1 MDNFARWSLLMARR
15 RWTVVVLWAIV
26 LALGAVLLQPRANA
40 VVKGGTSATP
50 GSDSA
55 RAASLLTQAFH
66 FSNDNTLIVVLHSTA
81 HRAGGPWFDRTVRA
95 ADRSLQ
101 TLPQVGTI
109 SSYLTAPHAGLT
121 SKDAHTTLVE
131 VSIRGSAEDASSVV
145 EAVRSRLRGI
155 PGSPMV
161 TGYPA
166 LIHDTLATSEKDLKR
181 SELFTIPIV
190 LILLLLVFRTV
201 VAATI
206 PLVLGA
212 CSVVLTLSLIGVIGS
227 FVETSVF
234 ALNIASMIGLGLGID
249 FSLIVVARY
258 REELRSGRDVDD
270 AVARTM
276 ATAGRSITYSGI
288 TVILAMAI
296 MTLVMHDLVII
307 RSISMA
313 VILVAIVSLCA
324 ALTLLPAV
332 LALLG
337 SRIEILSV
345 VPRRTAGDGTSQ
357 VWYRV
362 SHSIMQ
368 RPWVWL
374 LAGLV
379 LLALAAS
386 PVRSI
391 KLDIASPED
400 LPPSTESAAAAQLIA
415 HSFGAGALN
424 PIQIVI
430 SAPTRQFWT
439 QPTLAGIGTL
449 SNLVSADPRIA
460 STESLPA
467 LTAAAGIPTAAF
479 DHLTPTQLTASPALS
494 RAAASVVSVRGGTT
508 TTVIDVVSRYSEF
521 DGRHEALV
529 QDLRSKI
536 VPAVSELSGTTVV
549 VGGASAD
556 FLDYQHAIYSRF
568 PIVVIGVGLLIFLIL
583 MTFFQSIV
591 LPIKAILLNLVSIV
605 ATYGLLVLVFQ
616 NGVGTSILGFTPIG
630 RIDATT
636 PAVLYVILLALSTD
650 YEVFMLS
657 RVREQYAATHD
668 NRESVAVGL
677 TQTAGVV
684 TAAGLILVGTFGSFV
699 SADVLIMKEVG
710 LGLALGI
717 LIDTTVVRVVLVPAT
732 MQLMGDLNWWM
743 PAWLSRFVPELRE
756 GELPDRDRD
765 RLPVTPAP
773 ASVD

>member
-1 MDNFARWSLLMARR
+1 MARR
-15 RWTVVVLWAIV
+15 RWLVIALWAV
-26 LALGAVLLQPRANA
+26 MLTLGGVLLQPRASA

-50 GSDSA
+50 NSDSN

-66 FSNDNTLIVVLHSTA
+66 FSNDNTLIVVLHSEA
-81 HRAGGPWFDRTVRA
+81 HRAGSPWFDRTIRQVY
-95 ADRSLQ
+95 DSLRSV
-101 TLPQVGTI
+101 PKVGSI

-121 SKDAHTTLVE
+121 SRDAHTTLVQ
-131 VSIRGSAEDASSVV
+131 VSIRGNAEDASGVI
-145 EAVRSRLRGI
+145 EAVRRRLRGVQ
-155 PGSPMV
+155 GSPMV

-166 LIHDTLATSEKDLKR
+166 LIHDTLATSEQDLKR
-181 SELFTIPIV
+181 SEVFTIPIV

-212 CSVVLTLSLIGVIGS
+212 CSVVLTLSLIAIIGS

-258 REELRSGRDVDD
+258 REELRVGHDAYE

-288 TVILAMAI
+288 TVILAMSI

-313 VILVAIVSLCA
+313 VILVAIVSLTS

-337 SRIEILSV
+337 SRIEMLRV
-345 VPRRTAGDGTSQ
+345 VPRRAAGADTTSI
-357 VWYRV
+357 WYRV
-362 SHSIMQ
+362 SQSIMQ

-374 LAGLV
+374 LSGLA

-400 LPPSTESAAAAQLIA
+400 LPPATQSAAAARLVA
-415 HSFGAGALN
+415 HGFGAGALN

-430 SAPTRQFWT
+430 SSPTGQFWT
-439 QPTLAGIGTL
+439 PRTLGGIGTL
-449 SNLVSADPRIA
+449 SNLASSDPRVV
-460 STESLPA
+460 SVQSLTSV
-467 LTAAAGIPTAAF
+467 TAAAGLPSASFA
-479 DHLTPTQLTASPALS
+479 QLTRARLTAQPALTH
-494 RAAASVVSVRGGTT
+494 AAAGLVTLHGGTT
-508 TTVIDVVSRYSEF
+508 TTVITVVSRYSEF
-521 DGRHEALV
+521 DNRHEALV
-529 QDLRSKI
+529 SDLRAKI
-536 VPAVSELSGTTVV
+536 IPAVSVLSGTTVV

-568 PIVVIGVGLLIFLIL
+568 PVVVIGVGLLIFFIL

-591 LPIKAILLNLVSIV
+591 LPIKAIILNLVSIV
-605 ATYGLLVLVFQ
+605 ATYGLVVLVFQ
-616 NGVGTSILGFTPIG
+616 NGVGTSILGFTSIG

-657 RVREQYAATHD
+657 RVREHYARTHD

-717 LIDTTVVRVVLVPAT
+717 LIDTTIVRVVLVPAT

-756 GELPDRDRD
+756 GPPPDSASASRSAV
-765 RLPVTPAP
+765 PVST
-773 ASVD
+773 SVD